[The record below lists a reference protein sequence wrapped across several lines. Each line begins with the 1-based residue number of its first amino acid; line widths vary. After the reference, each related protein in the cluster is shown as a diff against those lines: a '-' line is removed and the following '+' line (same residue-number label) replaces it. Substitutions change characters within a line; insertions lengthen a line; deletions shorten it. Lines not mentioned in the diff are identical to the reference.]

1 MNLIIKSEYPVN
13 DYIISRMINEFKKDS
28 ESYPDVNGLSKFE
41 PFEETFFDCKF
52 FFFLVEF
59 KI

>member
-1 MNLIIKSEYPVN
+1 MMQMNLIIKSEYPVN

-52 FFFLVEF
+52 FSF
-59 KI
+59 